1 MKEAA
6 SRWKS
11 KERKISKRQIKNA
24 RRRLKRM
31 ISETQASCRYVPP
44 VLCLERRPKSHGI
57 WGVLP
62 RSLGWIELVL
72 LPLSLNILSSGQDV
86 PEGGRTSWLTL
97 VCYFQSEFVPGHIS
111 HGQSILSRLD
121 ASGTMLQGFVGCKSL
136 VLLRSES
143 WNLGYIWVRVSY
155 PVIKKKKS
163 LNCRRYGKMS
173 ILLIPF
179 FDASREKRTTNHTN
193 LLRAVS

>member
-6 SRWKS
+6 SRWKW
-11 KERKISKRQIKNA
+11 KERKISKWKIKNT

-31 ISETQASCRYVPP
+31 VSEPQASRRYLSCLSHPP
-44 VLCLERRPKSHGI
+44 SLEHRPKSHSV

-62 RSLGWIELVL
+62 LSLGWIELVL

-97 VCYFQSEFVPGHIS
+97 VCYFQSEFVPGQIS
-111 HGQSILSRLD
+111 HSQSILPRLD
-121 ASGTMLQGFVGCKSL
+121 ASGMMLQSFVGCKSL

-143 WNLGYIWVRVSY
+143 
-155 PVIKKKKS
+155 
-163 LNCRRYGKMS
+163 
-173 ILLIPF
+173 
-179 FDASREKRTTNHTN
+179 
-193 LLRAVS
+193 